1 VAVLLKNG
9 QVYTDGSFQA
19 VDIFV
24 QEGVIKRIAPGLSEA
39 DANASAGELEA
50 VRVIDCQGQ
59 HICPGFVDIHV
70 HLREPGFE
78 AKETIETGT
87 QAAARGGFT
96 TVCPMPN
103 TNPVLDSVEKLDRFR
118 EVAAR
123 GSVRVL
129 PYASITQGLA
139 GSELVDFAALA
150 ERGVLAFTD
159 DGVGVQDA
167 DTMHRAMLQAAAVG
181 KAIVAHTEENSL
193 IRGGAIHAGKASE
206 RLGVPG
212 LLSLTESTQIARDV
226 LLAEHAECHYHVCHV
241 SAKESVRVI
250 RDAKRAGIRVTAE
263 VSPHH
268 LLLDDTALVE
278 ADPNFKMNPPL
289 RAAEDRQA
297 LIAGLLDGTLDCIA
311 TDHAPHTEAEK
322 AQSIEKAPFGI
333 VGSEYA
339 FQLLYTAFVEK
350 GDFTFEQLVAWL
362 TEKPADIF
370 GLASGR
376 IVEGAPADITVVDTH
391 RSYVIDKETFLSKG
405 RNTPFH
411 GREVSADV
419 VLTMVDGEIVYQL
432 EGTDE

>member
-1 VAVLLKNG
+1 MAVLLKNG

-96 TVCPMPN
+96 MVCPMPN
-103 TNPVLDSVEKLDRFR
+103 TNPVLDSVAKLDRFR
-118 EVAAR
+118 EIAAH
-123 GSVRVL
+123 GAVRVL

-139 GSELVDFAALA
+139 GNELVDFAALA

-167 DTMHRAMLQAAAVG
+167 DTMHRAMQQAAAVG
-181 KAIVAHTEENSL
+181 KAIVAHTEANSL
-193 IRGGAIHAGKASE
+193 IRGGAIHAGEASE

-226 LLAEHAECHYHVCHV
+226 LLAEHAGCHYHVCHV

-263 VSPHH
+263 VSTHH
-268 LLLDDTALVE
+268 LMIRL
-278 ADPNFKMNPPL
+278 
-289 RAAEDRQA
+289 
-297 LIAGLLDGTLDCIA
+297 
-311 TDHAPHTEAEK
+311 
-322 AQSIEKAPFGI
+322 
-333 VGSEYA
+333 
-339 FQLLYTAFVEK
+339 
-350 GDFTFEQLVAWL
+350 
-362 TEKPADIF
+362 
-370 GLASGR
+370 
-376 IVEGAPADITVVDTH
+376 
-391 RSYVIDKETFLSKG
+391 
-405 RNTPFH
+405 
-411 GREVSADV
+411 
-419 VLTMVDGEIVYQL
+419 
-432 EGTDE
+432 